1 MKYIVLRNCFT
12 RECVYYKK
20 GTFVKLPDAMFKD
33 EKNFELAEKPKPVVE
48 PVVEPEPEPEVV
60 EEPVVEPVF
69 DPLACAECSFIAKTE
84 FGLKSH
90 SRVHKK

>member
-1 MKYIVLRNCFT
+1 MKYLVLRNCFT
-12 RECVYYKK
+12 AECVYYKK

-48 PVVEPEPEPEVV
+48 PEPEPEVV
-60 EEPVVEPVF
+60 VEVEPVF
-69 DPLACAECSFIAKTE
+69 DPLGCAECSFIAKTE

>member
-1 MKYIVLRNCFT
+1 MKYLVLRNCFT

-60 EEPVVEPVF
+60 VEPVP
-69 DPLACAECSFIAKTE
+69 DPLGCAECDFIAKTE